1 MFVFVA
7 LSFTCVTAQ
16 TRRETSETDFPGDKD
31 RVSQGTVMVQP
42 RGPALESV
50 INPANYFVGPSDGF
64 SVNIWSSKP
73 LAFELTV
80 TPEGTLI
87 IPTVGEVQ
95 VSQMTL
101 AAAKEKVAAAVRKRY
116 LESELTMTLVN
127 PRPIVVTV
135 EGEVLNTGSYTMAAY
150 NRVDKVLEAANKLM
164 PGEAQSELDNIK
176 FLMSTR
182 RIILRHNDRTQSR
195 VDLQRFLALKEDRWN
210 PYLREGDVVVVPPY
224 DVHRN
229 VIGVYG
235 QVNAPGRFEFADGD
249 SVSDAI
255 RFAFGF
261 SPGAREDSV
270 ELTRQD
276 RTGYIR
282 ERTSIDARGILAGTV
297 PDIPLQPGDRILV
310 RGTVDQ
316 RGDYRVK
323 ITGEVLFPG
332 LYPITRDSTRLS
344 ELVRSAGGFSDDALL
359 SSAEVLRQPVRESD
373 VETERLMS
381 IRGGVP
387 PDDTTDFYIETTL
400 RMRKEQVTTDFVKL
414 FVRGDQSSDVF
425 LQSGDE
431 VIIPSRKKTVYVFGQ
446 VVSPGHVPFIAGED
460 VWRYIERAGGV
471 TDRSRR
477 GDIKVIK
484 ARSRQWLNPGDTSV
498 EEGDFIW
505 VPKVPD
511 HPFGYYLGIIAQSA
525 TVLSVAISIV
535 LLVNQYKK

>member
-1 MFVFVA
+1 MKPEELTRRVPRLLMFVFVA

-431 VIIPSRKKTVYVFGQ
+431 EEDRLRVR
-446 VVSPGHVPFIAGED
+446 PGRQPGP
-460 VWRYIERAGGV
+460 
-471 TDRSRR
+471 RSVHCR
-477 GDIKVIK
+477 
-484 ARSRQWLNPGDTSV
+484 
-498 EEGDFIW
+498 
-505 VPKVPD
+505 
-511 HPFGYYLGIIAQSA
+511 
-525 TVLSVAISIV
+525 
-535 LLVNQYKK
+535 